1 MELSSSS
8 NNFYII
14 QNNSIMFWG
23 MDIHPIHVELNK
35 VFIEFIEMNQL
46 PYHEVVEISELED
59 EAFYE
64 LIKNNNF

>member
-1 MELSSSS
+1 MELSNS

-14 QNNSIMFWG
+14 QNNSIQFWG
-23 MDIHPIHVELNK
+23 MDIHPINVELNN
-35 VFIEFIEMNQL
+35 VFIEFIETNEL
-46 PYHEVVEISELED
+46 PINEVVEISELED

>member
-1 MELSSSS
+1 MELSNS

-14 QNNSIMFWG
+14 QNNSIQFRG
-23 MDIHPIHVELNK
+23 MDIHPINVELNN
-35 VFIEFIEMNQL
+35 VFIEFIETNEL
-46 PYHEVVEISELED
+46 PINEVVEISELED

>member
-1 MELSSSS
+1 MELSNS

-14 QNNSIMFWG
+14 QNKSIQFWG
-23 MDIHPIHVELNK
+23 MDIHPINVELNTI
-35 VFIEFIEMNQL
+35 FIEFIEMNEL
-46 PYHEVVEISELED
+46 PFNEVVEISELED

>member
-1 MELSSSS
+1 
-8 NNFYII
+8 
-14 QNNSIMFWG
+14 MFWG

>member
-1 MELSSSS
+1 MELSNS

-14 QNNSIMFWG
+14 QNNSIQFWG
-23 MDIHPIHVELNK
+23 MDIHPINVELNN
-35 VFIEFIEMNQL
+35 VFIEFIETNEL
-46 PYHEVVEISELED
+46 PFNEVVEISELED